1 MPVARPEPPDTRVIA
16 HVDLDCFYVQ
26 VEQRRHPELKGKPT
40 AVVQYKPFRGGAI
53 IAVGYEAR
61 HAGVTR
67 IMRGDDA
74 RKLCPDI
81 NLVQVPVAHGK
92 ADLTIYRDA
101 GTEVVE
107 IFSRMGICE
116 RASIDEVYLDIT
128 EAAVVRLMHSPPYAA
143 DHYSAEVLGT
153 HIIGLDKDSHSNN
166 VKEWLSRSFAS
177 RSDQLLACGALIISE
192 LRTAVV
198 KETQF
203 TTSAGIAHNK
213 MLAKLASGM
222 HKPAQQTLVPSSAVQ
237 GLLATLPTRKIKY
250 LGGKLG
256 RSLESDH
263 GIKTMGDLL
272 PYTESKLQS
281 MYGVNTGTW
290 LWRVARGMNGEEV
303 EGRTL
308 PKSHGC
314 SKTFPGPESLKNLDT
329 VGHWLSEL
337 SAELQERL
345 DEDLQLHH
353 RKARLLVVHAAC
365 HIVGRASN
373 TNSKPFP
380 SKSCAIRYGKE
391 RVASDAVQLFKR
403 SLSEFCPDVPKLS
416 PVKGESGGSSCVWAV
431 TGLSVSASNMYEVP
445 AGMGTI
451 TRFFGSPATSSSKEK
466 ATGTTS
472 TLPSSPV
479 SDVSDQAAG
488 TRHERVGAEFPEEV
502 ISLNEPD
509 DKILSFLDA
518 SMFPCNSL
526 GSLENDEEAH
536 VPSPFETDAEPK
548 SHNNESEAP
557 ASPNAYAVLSG
568 REGSAWT
575 QEREVSR
582 SHLQS
587 SLCPPS
593 THAGSHS
600 RSCKPVKRNLMD
612 HIDPSACN
620 DKDWVCTPTFGEVSK
635 CAQPPPTIELSD
647 ISSDCYPKDAM
658 ADGSTGTNSALEA
671 KSDLAD
677 GISVSRNNVQ
687 VILCSPLDFRLQE
700 NLSVGSDVETERG
713 PQLNLPMTDI
723 QQSSSST
730 SNIVGGSLH
739 MPSTEDLK
747 LVHPV
752 LTDQVEPTELLSEP
766 VEESRTCQATLEGPW
781 PLFALKQNSEQ
792 PLPPRSASSIVTLP
806 HQTNPEHSTSSAVQI
821 VLPDQANLSPT
832 LGLEANANSPAANV
846 NSVSPNFQ
854 SSNRGELHSG
864 ANRQGLGSRRR
875 TGFSRVDELW
885 EKWKVASQSSATTPE
900 TEAGCPSVGGTREQ
914 NETGQRGEGMRR
926 DFQVDG
932 RRSRK
937 RKKST
942 ISDFFVK
949 SPSK

>member
-128 EAAVVRLMHSPPYAA
+128 EAAIVRLMHSPPYAT
-143 DHYSAEVLGT
+143 DHYSAEILGT
-153 HIIGLDKDSHSNN
+153 HIIGLDKDPQSNN
-166 VKEWLSRSFAS
+166 VKEWLSRNFAS

-314 SKTFPGPESLKNLDT
+314 SKTFPGPESLKNLDS

-373 TNSKPFP
+373 TNMKPFP

-391 RVASDAVQLFKR
+391 RVASDSVQLFKR
-403 SLSEFCPDVPKLS
+403 SLSEFCPDVRKLS
-416 PVKGESGGSSCVWAV
+416 PVKGEPGGSSCVWAV

-466 ATGTTS
+466 ATVTAS
-472 TLPSSPV
+472 TLPPSPV

-509 DKILSFLDA
+509 EKILSFRDA
-518 SMFPCNSL
+518 SISPCNSL
-526 GSLENDEEAH
+526 GSLEIEEA
-536 VPSPFETDAEPK
+536 EEK
-548 SHNNESEAP
+548 SHKIESEAP
-557 ASPNAYAVLSG
+557 ASPNAYSVLSG
-568 REGSAWT
+568 RERSAWT
-575 QEREVSR
+575 QERESR

-587 SLCPPS
+587 SICPPKDPPS
-593 THAGSHS
+593 LYAGSHS

-612 HIDPSACN
+612 LIDPSACS
-620 DKDWVCTPTFGEVSK
+620 DKDWVCTPKFSEVGKS
-635 CAQPPPTIELSD
+635 AQPPPAIELSD
-647 ISSDCYPKDAM
+647 SSSDCYGKDAM
-658 ADGSTGTNSALEA
+658 VDGSMSTNSALE
-671 KSDLAD
+671 SQRDLAD

-713 PQLNLPMTDI
+713 PKFKLSVTDI
-723 QQSSSST
+723 QHTLSFT
-730 SNIVGGSLH
+730 SNLVGSSLN

-747 LVHPV
+747 LVPPV
-752 LTDQVEPTELLSEP
+752 LTDHVEPIEPLSEP
-766 VEESRTCQATLEGPW
+766 LEESRTCQATFEGPR
-781 PLFALKQNSEQ
+781 PLFSLEQNAEQ
-792 PLPPRSASSIVTLP
+792 LFPPRIAST
-806 HQTNPEHSTSSAVQI
+806 TTTREHSTRIAVQI
-821 VLPDQANLSPT
+821 FPSDQASLSPT
-832 LGLEANANSPAANV
+832 LGSEENVKFPSCDRNSA
-846 NSVSPNFQ
+846 SPN
-854 SSNRGELHSG
+854 SHSG
-864 ANRQGLGSRRR
+864 KLDHSDTNRRGLGSHRR

-885 EKWKVASQSSATTPE
+885 EKWKVASQSSTTPE
-900 TEAGCPSVGGTREQ
+900 KKPGCLSSGGTCEQDEIDQRREDMQ
-914 NETGQRGEGMRR
+914 R

-932 RRSRK
+932 KRSKK